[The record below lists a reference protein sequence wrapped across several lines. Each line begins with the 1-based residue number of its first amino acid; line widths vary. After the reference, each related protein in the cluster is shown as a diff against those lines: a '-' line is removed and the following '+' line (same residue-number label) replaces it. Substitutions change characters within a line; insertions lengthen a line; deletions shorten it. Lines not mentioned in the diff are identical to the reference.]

1 MARNKKTKKTMWRR
15 VAVWILLA
23 VMVISLLASLIGA
36 LGAF

>member
-1 MARNKKTKKTMWRR
+1 MARNKKTRKRMWRR

-23 VMVISLLASLIGA
+23 VMVFSLLASLVGA